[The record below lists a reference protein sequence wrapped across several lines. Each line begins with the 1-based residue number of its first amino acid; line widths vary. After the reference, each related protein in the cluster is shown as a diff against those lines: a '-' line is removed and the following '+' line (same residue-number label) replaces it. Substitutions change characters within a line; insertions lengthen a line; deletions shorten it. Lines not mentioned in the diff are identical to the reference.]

1 MDFMIEYRIKP
12 EQKEKAEKVR
22 DRFFSALQS
31 MNDPGIRYRSLCKA
45 DGLSFVHLGWF
56 ADQDALTRFQGIPEF
71 KEFAAGLKEIAET
84 GPEATELTEINTS
97 ES

>member
-1 MDFMIEYRIKP
+1 MDFMMEYRIKP

-22 DRFFSALQS
+22 DRFFSVLQT
-31 MNDPGIRYRSLCKA
+31 MNDSGFRYRSLRKA

-56 ADQDALTRFQGIPEF
+56 ENPDALERFQGIPDF

-84 GPEATELTEINTS
+84 GPDATELTENNTS
-97 ES
+97 EI

>member
-12 EQKEKAEKVR
+12 EQKEKAENVR
-22 DRFFSALQS
+22 DRFFSVLQN
-31 MNDPGIRYRSLCKA
+31 MNDSGFRYRSLCKA

-56 ADQDALTRFQGIPEF
+56 ENPDALARFQGIPEF

-84 GPEATELTEINTS
+84 GPDATELTEINTS
-97 ES
+97 EI